1 MTNEI
6 QVTNA
11 EQYQKAALNTL
22 KRQITMGVN
31 IPKNFDLKNEP
42 HILATTRVSGSL
54 YHIVFTCRLTHSK
67 RFLQLAA

>member
-1 MTNEI
+1 MNDYFK
-6 QVTNA
+6 N
-11 EQYQKAALNTL
+11 
-22 KRQITMGVN
+22 IT
-31 IPKNFDLKNEP
+31 KNSDLKNEP